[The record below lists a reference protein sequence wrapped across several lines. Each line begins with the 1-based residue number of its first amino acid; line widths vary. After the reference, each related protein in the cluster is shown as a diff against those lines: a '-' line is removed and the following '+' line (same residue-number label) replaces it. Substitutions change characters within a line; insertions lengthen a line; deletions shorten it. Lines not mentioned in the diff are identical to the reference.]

1 MASLEERV
9 ISVVVDKLKVEESD
23 VVSDA
28 SFTEDLY
35 ADSLDLVE
43 LIMGFEEEFDVEISD
58 EAAEEITT
66 VGMAIDHLKNEGV
79 E

>member
-28 SFTEDLY
+28 SFTEDLN

-66 VGMAIDHLKNEGV
+66 VGMAIDHLKNMGV